1 MKPQVA
7 KIESPL
13 DDRPKTVPTNTD
25 SALPSQSNTS
35 SVYFVRIPIWISLFI
50 LEHAIED
57 FLGIH
62 LWKGVAILASLAL
75 TYCLEK
81 LKNKAFGSAPELQIG
96 GWLRNQIPLIV
107 AGGLIYLFVWRYLND
122 LQQP

>member
-1 MKPQVA
+1 MNPQVA

-13 DDRPKTVPTNTD
+13 DDQPKPVPTNID
-25 SALPSQSNTS
+25 SSCPPQGNTS

-57 FLGIH
+57 FLGLH

-81 LKNKAFGSAPELQIG
+81 LKHKAFGSAPELQIG
-96 GWLRNQIPLIV
+96 CWLRNQIPLIV
-107 AGGLIYLFVWRYLND
+107 AGVLIYLCVWRYLND